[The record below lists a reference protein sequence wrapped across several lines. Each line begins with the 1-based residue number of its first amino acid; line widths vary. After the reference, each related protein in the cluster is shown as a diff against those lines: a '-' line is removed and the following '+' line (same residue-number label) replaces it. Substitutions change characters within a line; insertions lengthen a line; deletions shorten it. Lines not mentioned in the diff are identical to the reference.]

1 MKKTNVMIEVSED
14 LYNEVVEPYKKKKG
28 FGKLVV
34 QLLEAY
40 RTNDSIYSYI
50 NGTMDGLE
58 NEATEE
64 LLKDLNNMAQSL
76 NMFGVLHGQA
86 EVVIDEGQRAF
97 NDFGNKAKED
107 INKFSDA
114 GVSPKEEPKETLT
127 KEDVVSIV
135 NDSISDLKSM
145 LKDLLDSRD
154 VSAPVVEKVQEQVH
168 EVVENKINTD
178 LSAVVTPKNSSPE
191 VYSHVSEKKV
201 SKEEEQQADSA
212 IQSLIGSLNY

>member
-1 MKKTNVMIEVSED
+1 MIEVSED

-28 FGKLVV
+28 FGRLVV

-86 EVVIDEGQRAF
+86 EVVIDEGKRAF
-97 NDFGNKAKED
+97 DDFSNQANED
-107 INKFSDA
+107 VGKFSGA
-114 GVSPKEEPKETLT
+114 SVPPRQEEAKETLT

-135 NDSISDLKSM
+135 NDSISDIKDM
-145 LKDLLDSRD
+145 LKELMINSNKP
-154 VSAPVVEKVQEQVH
+154 VSEPVVEKVQE
-168 EVVENKINTD
+168 VVETKISSNLATAVTEKNT
-178 LSAVVTPKNSSPE
+178 SPE
-191 VYSHVSEKKV
+191 VYNYVAEKQV
-201 SKEEEQQADSA
+201 SKEDEEKANSA
-212 IQSLIGSLNY
+212 FTSLLGSASF

>member
-1 MKKTNVMIEVSED
+1 MIEVSED

-28 FGKLVV
+28 FGRLVV

-76 NMFGVLHGQA
+76 SMFGVLHNQA

-97 NDFGNKAKED
+97 NDFGNQAKED
-107 INKFSDA
+107 NSKFE
-114 GVSPKEEPKETLT
+114 SPKEEAKETLT

-135 NDSISDLKSM
+135 NDSISDIKSM
-145 LKDLLDSRD
+145 LKDLLEQKD

-168 EVVENKINTD
+168 EVVEAKINND
-178 LSAVVTPKNSSPE
+178 LGTVVTDKNSSQE
-191 VYSHVSEKKV
+191 VYNHVAEKQV
-201 SKEEEQQADSA
+201 SNEEQKQADSA
-212 IQSLIGSLNY
+212 IESLLGSLNFK

>member
-58 NEATEE
+58 SEATEE

-76 NMFGVLHGQA
+76 NMFGVLHNQA
-86 EVVIDEGQRAF
+86 EVVIDEGKRTF
-97 NDFGNKAKED
+97 NDFSNQANED
-107 INKFSDA
+107 INKFGS
-114 GVSPKEEPKETLT
+114 GNVPPKEEPKETLT

-135 NDSISDLKSM
+135 NDSISDIKSM
-145 LKDLLDSRD
+145 LKDLLDSKD

-168 EVVENKINTD
+168 EVVESKINTD
-178 LSAVVTPKNSSPE
+178 LSSVVTNKNSSPE
-191 VYSHVSEKKV
+191 VYSHVVEKKV
-201 SKEEEQQADSA
+201 SEKDEEEANSA
-212 IQSLIGSLNY
+212 IQSLIGSLNF